1 MPSPESVTKLHVLEV
16 IVSAKHVYTQGAY
29 SSLLS
34 SVCVRA
40 RVSALLCMGPCV
52 RVYILY
58 IVCDTMG
65 IFYKYIYTQ
74 ILLCRSSWGSGLQFT
89 ACFLDPAV
97 YPGLAGVRGQ
107 SVGGERTHTHSPV
120 LLPQAI
126 TLRPHLPSPDAA
138 SWGPEYWFVV
148 TLVYFS
154 TDCPYLMIFLF
165 TLPIL
170 GTDLHCD
177 SRPPPLTTPGLE
189 ERGQR

>member
-1 MPSPESVTKLHVLEV
+1 MPSTCTRRARIPVFSV
-16 IVSAKHVYTQGAY
+16 
-29 SSLLS
+29 

-40 RVSALLCMGPCV
+40 RVCALLCMGPCV

-89 ACFLDPAV
+89 TCFLDPAV

-107 SVGGERTHTHSPV
+107 SVGGEWTHTHSFPCAPAAGRHLTSPPPFPGCRLLGPRV
-120 LLPQAI
+120 LVCGDTGLLQHGLP
-126 TLRPHLPSPDAA
+126 LPND
-138 SWGPEYWFVV
+138 
-148 TLVYFS
+148 FS
-154 TDCPYLMIFLF
+154 LF
-165 TLPIL
+165 TLPVL

-177 SRPPPLTTPGLE
+177 SRPPPVTTPGLE
-189 ERGQR
+189 EQGQR